1 MSTQDEKFI
10 INLFNEIKWKYYNK
24 LNYLKLYL
32 LCYLY
37 VSNFVFL
44 DYEIIQKK
52 HEPQPKVQFS
62 YTPWKTIQQNYSL
75 KSIRLCMSLLIFF
88 LRFCTSLFIYLRN
101 FRIASQQIKD
111 HAFWYWGSIHIDQF
125 SNLTEAL
132 C

>member
-101 FRIASQQIKD
+101 FRKASQQIKD
-111 HAFWYWGSIHIDQF
+111 HAFSYWGPIHIDQF

>member
-101 FRIASQQIKD
+101 FRKASQQIKD
-111 HAFWYWGSIHIDQF
+111 HAFSYWGSTHIDQF

>member
-52 HEPQPKVQFS
+52 HEPQPKVQLS
-62 YTPWKTIQQNYSL
+62 YTP
-75 KSIRLCMSLLIFF
+75 
-88 LRFCTSLFIYLRN
+88 
-101 FRIASQQIKD
+101 
-111 HAFWYWGSIHIDQF
+111 
-125 SNLTEAL
+125 
-132 C
+132 